1 MFYADLHVHSKYSR
15 ATSRDLDLEHLAIW
29 GQRKGLSVI
38 ATGDFTHPAWMQE
51 IRDKLVPAE
60 PGLFRLKDD
69 IQRQVDEQVEGACQ
83 APVRFILEVEI
94 STIYKKG
101 EKTRKVH
108 HLIYSPDLEK
118 ADRIVAALDRIGNL
132 KSDGRPILGLDSRD
146 LLEITLDGGEGCFLI
161 PAHIWTP
168 WFSAMGSKSGFDSIN
183 DCYGDLASHIFAVE
197 TGLSSDPAMNWRL
210 SQLDRFTLVSNS
222 DAHSPPK
229 LGREACAFE
238 ADLDY
243 WSIRRAL
250 ETREGY
256 AGTVEFFPEE
266 GKYHM
271 DGHRK
276 CGVRQ
281 TPEQSRTT
289 NRCCP
294 ECGRELTIGVLNR
307 VDELADRP
315 TGFVPDDPMPFRSLI
330 PLPEVISELRG
341 VGPASKKVQS
351 AWHELIGR
359 VGNELFIL
367 NDAPL
372 EDIRRAGA
380 PLVAEAVE
388 RMRRGEVIAEGGYD
402 GEYGVIRVF
411 QPGELARG
419 SKAPLLFELPSSE
432 ARESSDDTAC
442 SHALRGN
449 TATEAPHPR
458 TKIDAER
465 CGERSHTEH
474 RNERLSREPESQEHS
489 SFLDGL
495 DETQR
500 HAASMLDGP
509 LLIVAGPGTGK
520 TRTLTHRIAHLI
532 SSRGVV
538 PECCLTVTFS
548 RRAATELSERLSEL
562 LPDVGR
568 RVPAMT
574 FHSLGQLLLR
584 ENPAAAGLPQN
595 FRVAGDLERRLL
607 IEERLQV
614 PERKARQLLSRVSEF
629 KRAGWRGAADSE
641 TVEAFEAC
649 SAVLAD
655 RGLLDFDDLIL
666 KAAELLEQNP
676 KLRDACRKRWQWL
689 SLDEYQ
695 DIDATQV
702 RLVRQLVSADGNV
715 CAIGDPDQAIYGFRG
730 ASPEAF
736 LHFVDDF
743 PSAKCVELK
752 LNYRSSKTI
761 VGAAAQVIAPGSLIE
776 GREFEAAADLAERIT
791 IRRCPTA
798 AAEAEFVA
806 HSIERLIGGS
816 TFFSFDS
823 ERVGSSFAG
832 GDQHSDLSFGD
843 FAVLY
848 RTEAQAESLR
858 EALQRSGMPFE
869 VRSHKTLSDDP
880 AVQSLLKRLIAAAA
894 EWQSATSADETPSL
908 LDRPLSV
915 ADRIKQIA
923 DELWEHDSAAAERLT
938 QLVPIALRCGSDVNR
953 FVSEVSLSVDSDLW
967 DCRADRISLMTLHAS
982 KGLEFP
988 VVFVTGCEDGLLPLR
1003 FGSSSMTDVAE
1014 ERRLFFVG
1022 MTRAQ
1027 RRLLL
1032 THADRRVRFG
1042 KPVEMTPSPFLKE
1055 IEDQLLEH
1063 ATASPS
1069 KKKRPA
1075 HQQLR
1080 LF

>member
-15 ATSRDLDLEHLAIW
+15 ATSRNLDLEHLAIW

-38 ATGDFTHPAWMQE
+38 GTGDFTHPAWMQE

-60 PGLFRLKDD
+60 PGLFRLRDD
-69 IQRQVDEQVEGACQ
+69 IQREVDEQVEGACQ
-83 APVRFILEVEI
+83 APVRFMLEVEI

-108 HLIYSPDLEK
+108 HLIYAPDLEK
-118 ADRIVAALDRIGNL
+118 ADRIVVALDKIGNL

-146 LLEITLDGGEGCFLI
+146 LLEITLDGGEGCYLI

-168 WFSAMGSKSGFDSIN
+168 WFSAMGSKSGFDSVD
-183 DCYGDLASHIFAVE
+183 DCYGDLAEHIFAVE

-238 ADLDY
+238 TDLDY
-243 WSIRRAL
+243 WSIRNAL
-250 ETREGY
+250 QTGDGY
-256 AGTVEFFPEE
+256 EGTVEFFPEE

-281 TPEQSRTT
+281 TPEESRTT

-341 VGPASKKVQS
+341 VGPKSKKVQS
-351 AWHELIGR
+351 AWHEIIGR

-367 NDAPL
+367 NEAPP
-372 EDIRRAGA
+372 EDIRAAGA
-380 PLVAEAVE
+380 PLVAEAIE
-388 RMRRGEVIAEGGYD
+388 RMRRGEVVAEGGYD

-411 QPGELARG
+411 QPGELAGG
-419 SKAPLLFELPSSE
+419 SKAPLLFDIPPASDPEKKTPQSARCSEVAEGCKPSGQGPSFVE
-432 ARESSDDTAC
+432 RPDESHDSATVP
-442 SHALRGN
+442 ALCVRPK
-449 TATEAPHPR
+449 AA
-458 TKIDAER
+458 
-465 CGERSHTEH
+465 
-474 RNERLSREPESQEHS
+474 

-495 DETQR
+495 DEMQR
-500 HAASMLDGP
+500 NAASILDGP

-532 SSRGVV
+532 SSRDVD
-538 PECCLTVTFS
+538 PEQCLTVTFS
-548 RRAATELSERLSEL
+548 RRAATELGERLASL
-562 LPDVGR
+562 LPEAGH
-568 RVPAMT
+568 RVPVMT

-584 ENPAAAGLPQN
+584 ENAAAAGIPDD
-595 FRVAGDLERRLL
+595 FRVAGDVERRLL
-607 IEERLQV
+607 LEKRLQIA
-614 PERKARQLLSRVSEF
+614 ERKAHKLLSRISEL
-629 KRAGWRGAADSE
+629 KRSGRLAEADCE
-641 TVEAFEAC
+641 LTAAFETY
-649 SAVLAD
+649 SAAMTD
-655 RGLLDFDDLIL
+655 CGLLDFDDLIL
-666 KAAELLEQNP
+666 KAAELLEKDP
-676 KLRDACRKRWQWL
+676 EIRVACRQRWQWL
-689 SLDEYQ
+689 SVDEYQ
-695 DIDATQV
+695 DVDATQV
-702 RLVRQLVSADGNV
+702 RLVRQLVTADGNI

-736 LHFVDDF
+736 LHLNDHF
-743 PSAKCVELK
+743 PAAQRVELK
-752 LNYRSSKTI
+752 INYRSSKTI

-776 GREFEAAADLAERIT
+776 GRAFEAAADLSERIT
-791 IRRCPTA
+791 IRRCPSD
-798 AAEAEFVA
+798 AAEAEFVV
-806 HSIERLIGGS
+806 HSIEQMIGGS

-823 ERVGSSFAG
+823 DRVGG
-832 GDQHSDLSFGD
+832 EQHSELSFGD
-843 FAVLY
+843 FAVLC
-848 RTEAQAESLR
+848 RTEAQADALR

-869 VRSHKTLSDDP
+869 VRSHKTLSDDSV
-880 AVQSLLKRLIAAAA
+880 VQNLVKRLIDNAPDS
-894 EWQSATSADETPSL
+894 SASGSVGGGSSL
-908 LDRPLSV
+908 FDRPLSI
-915 ADRIKQIA
+915 ADRVKQIA
-923 DELWEHDSAAAERLT
+923 DELWNEDSASADRLT
-938 QLVPIALRCGSDVNR
+938 QLVPLAERCGGDVST
-953 FVSEVSLSVDSDLW
+953 FVSEVTLGVDADLW
-967 DCRADRISLMTLHAS
+967 DPRADRISLMTLHAS

-988 VVFVTGCEDGLLPLR
+988 VVFLTGCEDGLLPLK
-1003 FGSSSMTDVAE
+1003 FGGVSTDAELAE

-1027 RRLLL
+1027 HRLLL
-1032 THADRRVRFG
+1032 THSDHRTRFG
-1042 KPVEMTPSPFLKE
+1042 RPTDSEPSPFLQE
-1055 IEDQLLEH
+1055 IEEQLLEH
-1063 ATASPS
+1063 SVAAPA
-1069 KKKRPA
+1069 KKKRPT
-1075 HQQLR
+1075 HQQLK